1 MTMWA
6 DPGVHGEQSTPDV
19 PPLRAYGLAPGLE
32 GYRLA
37 DLRCAPGP
45 DAWRAEGLYS
55 ESGVALVLSGV
66 FEFASQ
72 GRAGT
77 AVPGAFVFANKG
89 EEFSCQHLHKDG
101 NRRTVI
107 FFSGDFLDAVAGDL
121 SLSKARFPSGPAPP
135 SPLTPRVSG
144 FMHRIAHN
152 NCDSDEAAL
161 AIAGTGL
168 QAGLGTSTSDV
179 VCAAERRRIVDVVRH
194 INARFAEPCTLD
206 ALAAVAGMGRFRF
219 ARRFR
224 TVTGETANQY
234 VLHRRLSAAA
244 GLLLGSRRTVSE
256 IAYDV
261 GFNDLSYFY
270 LRFKNAFGSA
280 PGLWR
285 RLQGG

>member
-6 DPGVHGEQSTPDV
+6 DPGLHGEQSAPGL
-19 PPLRAYGLAPGLE
+19 PPLRAYGLAPGPE

-45 DAWRAEGLYS
+45 DAWCAEGLYT
-55 ESGVALVLSGV
+55 ESAVALVLSGV

-72 GRAGT
+72 GRAAT

-89 EEFSCQHLHKDG
+89 EEFSCQHLHADG
-101 NRRTVI
+101 NRRTVV
-107 FFSGDFLDAVAGDL
+107 FFSDEFLDAVAGDL
-121 SLSKARFPSGPAPP
+121 CLSRARFPAGAAPP
-135 SPLTPRVSG
+135 SPLTPIVSG
-144 FMHRIAHN
+144 FMHRIAHKSG
-152 NCDSDEAAL
+152 DSEEAAL

-168 QAGLGTSTSDV
+168 QAGPGTATLDV
-179 VCAAERRRIVDVVRH
+179 VCAAERRRIVGAVRH

-206 ALAAVAGMGRFRF
+206 ILAAVAGMSRFRF

-224 TVTGETANQY
+224 AVTGETASQY
-234 VLHRRLSAAA
+234 VLHRRLSSAAA
-244 GLLLGSRRTVSE
+244 LLLGTRRTVSE

-270 LRFKNAFGSA
+270 ARFKGAFGSA
-280 PGLWR
+280 PGQWR
-285 RLQGG
+285 RLQA